1 MIEISLASL
10 ICGIIAVLF
19 SGFSLGM
26 SVSNLLNRE
35 TKNAVADEIIDRVK
49 KEIPQNNSDSISAEK
64 VSAKISKAISDLANH
79 DIRGE
84 EK

>member
-1 MIEISLASL
+1 MVEISIASL
-10 ICGIIAVLF
+10 ACGIIAVLF

-26 SVSNLLNRE
+26 SVSNLLNCKS
-35 TKNAVADEIIDRVK
+35 KNAVADEIIDKVK
-49 KEIPQNNSDSISAEK
+49 KEIPQNNSDSISADK
-64 VSAKISKAISDLANH
+64 VSAEISKAINDLANR